1 MILEFLTSLFN
12 NVIEMFQMGGILT
25 YIITLIGVYGVLTS
39 ISKIRYL
46 KAISKTDTTEIM
58 EAVTIS
64 MERGGAIEALKTINQ
79 YKNPVSK
86 IISEALKIGYKN
98 KTEVE
103 EGMEQVFI
111 VELSK
116 MTSGLN
122 TLKTIVEIAP
132 FLGLIGTVIGIW
144 MTFKSLGIT
153 PDVTLMTEG
162 IYMSLI
168 TTIAG
173 LSVAIVV
180 MPLHTYI
187 KGLIDTE
194 MDKIELANKMTN
206 WGYAVVKIR
215 VEERNIS
222 CALEALQEANGIVNT
237 RQIPPNDGYGS
248 NIQISFKPSMLE
260 KSITNIILEKCD
272 VKSEI
277 TESKLRQ

>member
-1 MILEFLTSLFN
+1 MIIEFFTNIFN
-12 NVIEMFQMGGILT
+12 TVIEMFQSGGLIT
-25 YIITLIGVYGVLTS
+25 YIITLIGIYGLLTS
-39 ISKIRYL
+39 IQKIHYLRSMSK
-46 KAISKTDTTEIM
+46 SDTTEIM
-58 EAVTIS
+58 GAVTAA
-64 MERGGAIEALKTINQ
+64 MERGGAIEALKTISQ

-122 TLKTIVEIAP
+122 TLKTIIEIAP

-144 MTFKSLGIT
+144 MTFKSLGVN
-153 PDVTLMTEG
+153 PDSAAMAQG
-162 IYMSLI
+162 IYIALI

-173 LSVAIVV
+173 LAVAIILL
-180 MPLHTYI
+180 PLHTYI

-206 WGYAVVKIR
+206 WGYAVAKIR
-215 VEERNIS
+215 VEENIP
-222 CALEALQEANGIVNT
+222 CAIEALQEAEGIVNT
-237 RQIPPNDGYGS
+237 RQLSEPDMYGS

-260 KSITNIILEKCD
+260 KSINNIILEKCD
-272 VKSEI
+272 IKSEI